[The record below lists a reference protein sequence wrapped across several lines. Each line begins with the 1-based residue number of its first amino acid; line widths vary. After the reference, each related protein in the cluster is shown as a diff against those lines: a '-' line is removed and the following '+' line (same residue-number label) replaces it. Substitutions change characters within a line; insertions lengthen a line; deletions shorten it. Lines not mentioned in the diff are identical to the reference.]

1 MQYYS
6 TNGNAPLAT
15 LEKAVVK
22 GLAEDRGLY
31 MPQTIK
37 KLPKQFFDNI
47 QDMSFRDIAYN
58 VASAFFGEDV
68 DADALQDIVFDTLS
82 FDCPVTKVT
91 DNIYSLELFHG
102 PTLAFK
108 DVGARFMARLLQY
121 FLRTENLELR
131 TERYDHTC
139 NEKSSDSKTNHTT
152 KRSTPNLRLVNV
164 LVATSGDTG
173 SAVANG
179 FLGVEGIH
187 VYVLYPKGKVSPIQ
201 ECQFTTLG
209 KNITAIEV
217 DGVFDDCQ
225 ALVKSAFMDKELNE
239 HMMLTSANSINV
251 ARFLPQAFYYFNAYA
266 RMKENVKMQKCNNVK
281 IGTCNNVENEPGIVM
296 CVPSGNFG
304 NICSALFGHA
314 MGLPI
319 KRFIAA
325 NNANDI
331 FYKYLQTG
339 KYEPKASVQTLAN
352 AMDVGDPSNFARII
366 NLYSENGQLTPE
378 ATHYRITNL
387 ISGATYND
395 DQIREIMRQC
405 YQETGYVLDPHGAC
419 GYQALKDGLQPGE
432 VGVFCETAHPAKF
445 KEKVDEILGIDV
457 ASPDRRAAFMKGQK
471 ESVAMSKEFSDFKAY
486 LMKQ

>member
-1 MQYYS
+1 V
-6 TNGNAPLAT
+6 ADLK
-15 LEKAVVK
+15 KAVVK

-31 MPQTIK
+31 MPEQIQ
-37 KLPKQFFDNI
+37 KLPKAFFE
-47 QDMSFRDIAYN
+47 DMPKMKFQDIAFN
-58 VASAFFGEDV
+58 VASAFFGDDV
-68 DADALQDIVFDTLS
+68 DLDSLQDLVYDTLQ
-82 FDCPVTKVT
+82 FDCPIVKVK
-91 DNIYSLELFHG
+91 DRSAEGRLQGKNIYSLELFHG

-121 FLRTENLELR
+121 FLKS
-131 TERYDHTC
+131 
-139 NEKSSDSKTNHTT
+139 EKSANGQKE
-152 KRSTPNLRLVNV
+152 VNV

-251 ARFLPQAFYYFNAYA
+251 ARFLPQAFYYFNAVA
-266 RMKENVKMQKCNNVK
+266 QL
-281 IGTCNNVENEPGIVM
+281 IALGHQPSDIVI

-304 NICSALFGHA
+304 NICAALFGHQ
-314 MGLPI
+314 MGMPV

-331 FYKYLQTG
+331 FYNYLQTG
-339 KYEPKASVQTLAN
+339 QYNPKPSKQTLAN

-366 NLYSENGQLTPE
+366 NLYSENGKLSPE
-378 ATHYRITNL
+378 ETHQRITSL
-387 ISGATYND
+387 ISGATYSD
-395 DQIREIMRQC
+395 EQIKETMRKC
-405 YQETGYVLDPHGAC
+405 YKETGYILDPHGAC
-419 GYQALKDGLQPGE
+419 GYQALEDSLKPGE
-432 VGVFCETAHPAKF
+432 IGIFCETAHPAKF
-445 KEKVDEILGIDV
+445 KEKVDDILGIDV
-457 ASPDRRAAFMKGQK
+457 EIPERLAAFMKGEKQ
-471 ESVAMSKEFSDFKAY
+471 SVPMTKNFEDFKAY
-486 LMKQ
+486 LLKQ

>member
-1 MQYYS
+1 MKYYS
-6 TNGNAPLAT
+6 TNGQAPVADLR
-15 LEKAVVK
+15 KAVVK

-31 MPQTIK
+31 MPEEIH
-37 KLPKQFFDNI
+37 KLPKAFLN
-47 QDMSFRDIAYN
+47 DMPQMRFQDIAFN
-58 VASAFFGEDV
+58 VASAFFGDDV
-68 DADALQDIVFDTLS
+68 DLDSLQDLVYDTLQ
-82 FDCPVTKVT
+82 FDCPVIKVK

-108 DVGARFMARLLQY
+108 DVGARFMARLLRY
-121 FLRTENLELR
+121 FIGKAEGSGA
-131 TERYDHTC
+131 H
-139 NEKSSDSKTNHTT
+139 
-152 KRSTPNLRLVNV
+152 RLVNV

-225 ALVKSAFMDKELNE
+225 ALVKSAFMDQELNQ

-251 ARFLPQAFYYFNAYA
+251 ARFLPQAFYYFNAVA
-266 RMKENVKMQKCNNVK
+266 RLIALGHKPED
-281 IGTCNNVENEPGIVM
+281 IVI

-304 NICSALFGHA
+304 NICAALFGHA
-314 MGLPI
+314 MGMPV

-331 FYKYLQTG
+331 FYNYLQTG
-339 KYEPKASVQTLAN
+339 KYEPKPSKQTLAN

-366 NLYSENGQLTPE
+366 NLYSENGRLTPE
-378 ATHYRITNL
+378 ETHQRITSL

-395 DQIREIMRQC
+395 EQIREAMRQC
-405 YQETGYVLDPHGAC
+405 YKETGYILDPHGAC
-419 GYQALKDGLQPGE
+419 GYRALQEQLQPGE
-432 VGVFCETAHPAKF
+432 VGIFCETAHPAKF
-445 KEKVDEILGIDV
+445 KEKVDDILGIDV
-457 ASPDRRAAFMKGQK
+457 EIPERLAAFMKGEKQSIPMTK
-471 ESVAMSKEFSDFKAY
+471 DFEDFKTF
-486 LMKQ
+486 LMTR

>member
-1 MQYYS
+1 MKYYS
-6 TNGNAPLAT
+6 TNGQAPISD

-31 MPQTIK
+31 MPEQIY
-37 KLPKQFFDNI
+37 KLPQVFFDNI
-47 QDMSFRDIAYN
+47 SDMKFQDIAYN
-58 VASAFFGEDV
+58 VASNFFGEDV
-68 DADALQDIVFDTLS
+68 DEDALQDLVYDTLS
-82 FDCPVTKVT
+82 FDCPVVKVK

-121 FLRTENLELR
+121 FIRMSGSEGIAANGT
-131 TERYDHTC
+131 
-139 NEKSSDSKTNHTT
+139 
-152 KRSTPNLRLVNV
+152 VNV

-179 FLGVEGIH
+179 FLGVDGIH

-225 ALVKSAFMDKELNE
+225 ALVKSAFMDEELNK
-239 HMMLTSANSINV
+239 HMKLTSANSINV

-266 RMKENVKMQKCNNVK
+266 RMKALGKADNL
-281 IGTCNNVENEPGIVM
+281 VM

-304 NICSALFGHA
+304 NICSALFGHK

-319 KRFIAA
+319 QRFIAA

-339 KYEPKASVQTLAN
+339 CYEPRPSVQTLAN

-366 NLYSENGQLTPE
+366 NLYSKNGELTPE
-378 ATHYRITNL
+378 ETHQSITSL
-387 ISGATYND
+387 ISGATYSD
-395 DQIREIMRQC
+395 EQIRETMRQC
-405 YQETGYVLDPHGAC
+405 YEETGYILAPHGAC
-419 GYQALKDGLQPGE
+419 GYQALVDGLKPGE
-432 VGVFCETAHPAKF
+432 IGVFCETAHPAKF
-445 KEKVDEILGIDV
+445 KEKVDDILGIDV
-457 ASPDRRAAFMKGQK
+457 EIPERLAAFMRGEKQ
-471 ESVAMSKEFSDFKAY
+471 SVPMTKDFADFKAY
-486 LMKQ
+486 LLQQ

>member
-1 MQYYS
+1 MKYYS
-6 TNGNAPLAT
+6 TNGQAPIADLQ
-15 LEKAVVK
+15 KAVVK

-31 MPQTIK
+31 MPEEIYM
-37 KLPKQFFDNI
+37 LPKAFIN
-47 QDMSFRDIAYN
+47 DMPSMRFQDIAYN
-58 VASAFFGEDV
+58 VAQNFFGDDV
-68 DADALQDIVFDTLS
+68 DGDALQDIVYDTLS
-82 FDCPVTKVT
+82 FDCPVVKVK
-91 DNIYSLELFHG
+91 DNIYALELFHG

-121 FLRTENLELR
+121 FIRQEGQ
-131 TERYDHTC
+131 
-139 NEKSSDSKTNHTT
+139 SDE
-152 KRSTPNLRLVNV
+152 VNV

-225 ALVKSAFMDKELNE
+225 ALVKNAFMDAELNQ
-239 HMMLTSANSINV
+239 HMKLTSANSINV

-266 RMKENVKMQKCNNVK
+266 RMKALGLADNL
-281 IGTCNNVENEPGIVM
+281 VM

-304 NICSALFGHA
+304 NICSALFGHQ

-339 KYEPKASVQTLAN
+339 HYDPKPTIQTLAN
-352 AMDVGDPSNFARII
+352 AMDVGDPSNFARIL
-366 NLYSENGQLTPE
+366 NLYSRNGALTPE
-378 ATHYRITNL
+378 ATHHRITNL
-387 ISGATYND
+387 ISGATYSD
-395 DQIREIMRQC
+395 EQIKETMRQC
-405 YQETGYVLDPHGAC
+405 YSETGYILDPHGAC
-419 GYQALKDGLQPGE
+419 GYRALQESLQPGE

-445 KEKVDEILGIDV
+445 KEKVDDIIGIDV
-457 ASPDRRAAFMKGQK
+457 EIPQRLAAFMKGEKQ
-471 ESVAMSKEFSDFKAY
+471 SVEMTKEFADFKNY
-486 LMKQ
+486 LMNQ

>member
-1 MQYYS
+1 MNYYS
-6 TNGNAPLAT
+6 TNGKASIANLH
-15 LEKAVVK
+15 KAVVK

-31 MPQTIK
+31 MPESIK
-37 KLPKQFFDNI
+37 QLPKEFFDDI
-47 QDMSFRDIAYN
+47 DKISFQEIAYT
-58 VASAFFGEDV
+58 VADAFFGEDV
-68 DADALQDIVFDTLS
+68 EANALKKIVYDTLS
-82 FDCPVTKVT
+82 FDCPVVKVK
-91 DNIYSLELFHG
+91 DDIYTLELFHG

-121 FLRTENLELR
+121 FIKQENKGE
-131 TERYDHTC
+131 E
-139 NEKSSDSKTNHTT
+139 
-152 KRSTPNLRLVNV
+152 VNV

-179 FLGVEGIH
+179 FLGVDGIH

-225 ALVKSAFMDKELNE
+225 ALVKNAFMDAELNQ
-239 HMMLTSANSINV
+239 HMKLTSANSINV

-266 RMKENVKMQKCNNVK
+266 RMKAQGKADNL
-281 IGTCNNVENEPGIVM
+281 VM

-304 NICSALFGHA
+304 NICAALFGHA
-314 MGLPI
+314 QGLPI
-319 KRFIAA
+319 KHFIAA

-331 FYKYLQTG
+331 FYNYLQTG
-339 KYEPKASVQTLAN
+339 RYEPKASLQTLAN

-366 NLYSENGQLTPE
+366 NLYSENNKLSPE
-378 ATHYRITNL
+378 ETHQRITSL
-387 ISGATYND
+387 ISGATYSD
-395 DQIREIMRQC
+395 EQIRQAMRQC
-405 YQETGYVLDPHGAC
+405 YEETGYILDPHGAC
-419 GYQALKDGLQPGE
+419 GYQALVEGLKPGE

-445 KEKVDEILGIDV
+445 KEKVDDILGIDV
-457 ASPDRRAAFMKGQK
+457 DIPARLRAFMQGQK
-471 ESVAMSKEFSDFKAY
+471 QSVPMTKDFADFKQY

>member
-1 MQYYS
+1 MIYYS
-6 TNGNAPLAT
+6 TNKKAPVAT

-31 MPQTIK
+31 MPEQIRQ
-37 KLPKQFFDNI
+37 LPNEFFDNI
-47 QDMSFRDIAYN
+47 QDMSFQELSYQ
-58 VASAFFGEDV
+58 VADAFFGEDV
-68 DADALQDIVFDTLS
+68 DAESLKRIVYDTLS
-82 FDCPVTKVT
+82 FDCPVERVT

-121 FLRTENLELR
+121 FIKKEGE
-131 TERYDHTC
+131 
-139 NEKSSDSKTNHTT
+139 T
-152 KRSTPNLRLVNV
+152 KEVNV

-225 ALVKSAFMDKELNE
+225 ALVKSAFMDEELNN
-239 HMMLTSANSINV
+239 HMKLTSANSINV
-251 ARFLPQAFYYFNAYA
+251 ARFLPQSFYYFNAYA
-266 RMKENVKMQKCNNVK
+266 RMKALGLADNL
-281 IGTCNNVENEPGIVM
+281 VM

-304 NICSALFGHA
+304 NICSALFGRK
-314 MGLPI
+314 MGLPV

-331 FYKYLQTG
+331 FYNYLQTG
-339 KYEPKASVQTLAN
+339 KYEPKASIQTLAN
-352 AMDVGDPSNFARII
+352 AMDVGDPSNFARIYD
-366 NLYSENGQLTPE
+366 LHNGSHE
-378 ATHYRITNL
+378 AITEY

-395 DQIREIMRQC
+395 EQIRATMQQC
-405 YQETGYVLDPHGAC
+405 YNETGYTLDPHGAC
-419 GYQALKDGLQPGE
+419 GYQALKDLLKDGE

-445 KEKVDEILGIDV
+445 KEKVDEIIGIDV
-457 ASPDRRAAFMKGQK
+457 EIPERLADFMKGTKQ
-471 ESVAMSKEFSDFKAY
+471 SVPLGKDFAGFKKF
-486 LMKQ
+486 LMEQ

>member
-1 MQYYS
+1 MKYYS
-6 TNGNAPLAT
+6 TNGKAPIADLH
-15 LEKAVVK
+15 KAVVK

-31 MPQTIK
+31 MPEKIK
-37 KLPKQFFDNI
+37 TLPQEFFDTI
-47 QDMSFRDIAYN
+47 ETKTFQEIAYT
-58 VASAFFGEDV
+58 VADAFFGEDV
-68 DADALQDIVFDTLS
+68 DAESLKQIVYDTLS
-82 FDCPVTKVT
+82 FDCPVVKVK
-91 DNIYSLELFHG
+91 DNIYTLELFHG

-121 FLRTENLELR
+121 FIRQEG
-131 TERYDHTC
+131 
-139 NEKSSDSKTNHTT
+139 NHEQ
-152 KRSTPNLRLVNV
+152 VNV

-225 ALVKSAFMDKELNE
+225 ALVKNAFMDAELNQ
-239 HMMLTSANSINV
+239 HMKLTSANSINV

-266 RMKENVKMQKCNNVK
+266 RMKALGKADNL
-281 IGTCNNVENEPGIVM
+281 VM

-304 NICSALFGHA
+304 NICSALFGHKQ
-314 MGLPI
+314 GLPF

-331 FYKYLQTG
+331 FYKYLQSG

-352 AMDVGDPSNFARII
+352 AMDVGDPSNFARIL
-366 NLYSENGQLTPE
+366 NLYSQNGALSPE
-378 ATHYRITNL
+378 DTHAAITSL
-387 ISGATYND
+387 ISGATYSD
-395 DQIREIMRQC
+395 EQIKETMRQC
-405 YQETGYVLDPHGAC
+405 YEETKYILDPHGAC
-419 GYQALKDGLQPGE
+419 GYQALIDGLKPGE
-432 VGVFCETAHPAKF
+432 IGVFCETAHPAKF
-445 KEKVDEILGIDV
+445 KEKVDDILSIDV
-457 ASPDRRAAFMKGQK
+457 AIPDRLAAFMKGQK
-471 ESVAMSKEFSDFKAY
+471 QSVPMTKDFPDFKQY
-486 LMKQ
+486 LLNQ

>member
-15 LEKAVVK
+15 LERAVVK

-139 NEKSSDSKTNHTT
+139 NEKSSNSKTNHTS
-152 KRSTPNLRLVNV
+152 KRSTPNPQLVNV

-266 RMKENVKMQKCNNVK
+266 RMRENVK
-281 IGTCNNVENEPGIVM
+281 IGTCNNVEIEPGIVM

-457 ASPDRRAAFMKGQK
+457 AIPDRLAAFMKGQK